1 MLEEAEVAKVDKSG
15 LYRIYE
21 AWPEYAIEASNIR
34 VNLPAYDKIENII
47 LAGMGGSACP
57 ADMIR
62 SWLSP
67 QIEVPLIVVRDS
79 RLPSFVSK
87 NSLVVASSISG
98 DTRETILAAKQAYEK
113 KAILAT
119 MSAGGKLAEFSKK
132 HNIPHTTVR
141 KLQVPRASLL
151 FVLFPMV
158 STLSGLHM
166 IRPPRYEIY
175 EAKKTLSKI
184 WGTISVNVPFER
196 NPAKALADRL
206 RGGIPIIFSADLLS
220 AAATRFKDCLNEN
233 PKIHAFNDSLPEIAH
248 NEIEA
253 WNNDWDDVLKPV
265 LLRQPVENENVRE
278 RFRAFEELFTARG
291 ITPSNIVA
299 EGETLLSNILGMIY
313 LLDYA
318 SIYLAALK
326 KVDPTPTPNI
336 DALKAKLDARLS
348 SIDGI
353 IGKS

>member
-34 VNLPAYDKIENII
+34 VNLPSCDKIENII

-57 ADMIR
+57 ADMIK
-62 SWLSP
+62 SWLSS
-67 QIEVPLIVVRDS
+67 QIEVPLAVVRDS
-79 RLPSFVSK
+79 RLPNFVSK
-87 NSLVVASSISG
+87 NTLVIASSISG
-98 DTRETILAAKQAYEK
+98 DTRETIMAAREAHGR

-119 MSAGGKLAEFSKK
+119 MSAGGKLEQFSKK
-132 HNIPHTTVR
+132 HSIPHTNVR

-151 FVLFPMV
+151 FVLFPTI
-158 STLSGLHM
+158 SLLSGLGI
-166 IRPPRYEIY
+166 IRPPRYEID

-196 NPAKALADRL
+196 NPSKALADRL
-206 RGGIPIIFSADLLS
+206 RGGIPAIFATDLLS
-220 AAATRFKDCLNEN
+220 AAAVRFKDCLNEN
-233 PKIHAFNDSLPEIAH
+233 SKIHAFSDSLPEIAH

-253 WNNDWDDVLKPV
+253 WNNDWDDVLKPI

-278 RFRAFEELFTARG
+278 RFKAFEELFNARG
-291 ITPSNIVA
+291 ITPSNVVA
-299 EGETLLSNILGMIY
+299 EGETVLSNILGMIY

-318 SIYLAALK
+318 SIYLAVVK

-336 DALKAKLDARLS
+336 DALKTKLDARLS
-348 SIDGI
+348 SIDMLV
-353 IGKS
+353 